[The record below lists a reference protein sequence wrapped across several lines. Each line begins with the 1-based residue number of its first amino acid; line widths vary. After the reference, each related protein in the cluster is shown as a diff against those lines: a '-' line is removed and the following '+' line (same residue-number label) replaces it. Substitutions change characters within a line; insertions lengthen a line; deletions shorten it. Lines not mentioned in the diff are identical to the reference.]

1 VVTLTLELTSKA
13 RDVIGLKDAAVM
25 RLEEFGTVKILSCE
39 QWSPLQMYPGTAE
52 QLKMDAPPATREG
65 L

>member
-1 VVTLTLELTSKA
+1 MVTLTLELTSKA

-25 RLEEFGTVKILSCE
+25 RLEEFGTVKILDCE
-39 QWSPLQMYPGTAE
+39 HWSPLQMASGTAE
-52 QLKMDAPPATREG
+52 QMKIPTTREG